1 MVATGSLHGAISVEI
16 GKSLAA
22 CVRNLSEGAIADFT
36 DKENYSEAVY
46 LHRIKRKTGALYSTA
61 AELGALVSPRTELAP
76 NMYKYGEC
84 VGIIYQITD
93 DYLDVVNSLATKT
106 AVGDLALKIP
116 TLPLTKLQRYP
127 QYKEVIDDFMYN
139 GNTDKLIETI
149 QINHAQEVFED
160 LIKPWQ
166 EMALN
171 FIEDV
176 PSNSEKRLLEQ
187 VPVAFANELI
197 SADKN

>member
-1 MVATGSLHGAISVEI
+1 
-16 GKSLAA
+16 
-22 CVRNLSEGAIADFT
+22 
-36 DKENYSEAVY
+36 
-46 LHRIKRKTGALYSTA
+46 
-61 AELGALVSPRTELAP
+61 
-76 NMYKYGEC
+76 MYKYGEC

-149 QINHAQEVFED
+149 QIDHAQEVFED

-176 PSNSEKRLLEQ
+176 P
-187 VPVAFANELI
+187 
-197 SADKN
+197 